1 MFKSLHLPLR
11 LLNKRE
17 KSNPLS
23 VEINKEQ
30 AMSQKRRIPSKLMEE
45 KLHKSGRSTGD
56 FGIASEVVS
65 GNISQFGAH
74 GFLLHTYQV
83 PTAEF
88 HKSVTKRQSPAKCFL
103 KNLG

>member
-1 MFKSLHLPLR
+1 MLKSLHLPLR

-30 AMSQKRRIPSKLMEE
+30 AMSQKRRIPSKLTEE
-45 KLHKSGRSTGD
+45 KLHKSRRSTGD
-56 FGIASEVVS
+56 VGIASEVVS
-65 GNISQFGAH
+65 GNVSQFGAH

-83 PTAEF
+83 LTADF
-88 HKSVTKRQSPAKCFL
+88 HKSVTKLQCRLNVF
-103 KNLG
+103 